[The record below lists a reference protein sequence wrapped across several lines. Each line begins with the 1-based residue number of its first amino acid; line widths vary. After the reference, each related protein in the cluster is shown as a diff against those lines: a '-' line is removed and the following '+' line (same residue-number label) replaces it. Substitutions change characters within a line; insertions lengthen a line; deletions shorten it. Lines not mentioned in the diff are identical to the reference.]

1 MERCKLCQPIDSECN
16 GCVFYKIDKL
26 QSENSE
32 LKNELQDE
40 IFKHA
45 KLQFAYDMLSDKFL
59 RLEEQIEK
67 MKVEI
72 ERRKHCYDCA
82 DDCGVQD
89 RARRQWRVA
98 GRGCIGAF
106 KLRGRWARQDKTAMR
121 RACKRSIEI
130 KG

>member
-67 MKVEI
+67 MKNKNNCLNSHYLTTSFGCDAICHE
-72 ERRKHCYDCA
+72 CNTFPC
-82 DDCGVQD
+82 D
-89 RARRQWRVA
+89 RWEL
-98 GRGCIGAF
+98 
-106 KLRGRWARQDKTAMR
+106 K
-121 RACKRSIEI
+121 
-130 KG
+130 